1 MMKGRLYDKL
11 CAIDDT
17 GRVNALAETPIVSC
31 GLCGAQSHD
40 PATVCEPV
48 DITGTKTGTRVK

>member
-1 MMKGRLYDKL
+1 MMKGRPDYKL

-17 GRVNALAETPIVSC
+17 GRAKALAETPIVSC

-40 PATVCEPV
+40 PANVCEPV
-48 DITGTKTGTRVK
+48 KITATKTGARAK